1 MEQYV
6 LLNPGPAC
14 TSNAVKKSVEL
25 IGDVCPREVETGNLM
40 GTISNK
46 VTSLMTTDTDKFVSI
61 LFTSS
66 GTGAVE
72 SVISSLPNDARVLLL
87 TNGEY
92 GRRMNE
98 MLNIYSI
105 LTTQM
110 DFGNDPIDLAKV
122 DAELH
127 LSQFETELNER
138 QYTHVITVH
147 CETTSGIINDISAI
161 GIIAKEYSCEFVV
174 DAMSS
179 AFVYPIDCN
188 KQQIDFLI
196 CSSNKGS
203 QGLPGIGVVV
213 ARKKSLNDC
222 HARTMYFD
230 LKGQYDAYIKSNQM
244 RFTPAV
250 QMLASFNQSLDELIK
265 ETIAGRYDRYKKL
278 NLQIRQGMK
287 KIGFKQ
293 FIPDEH
299 QSIIITSFLIPENM
313 DFNKFHSKLKQ
324 RGFVIYPGKIE
335 ESNTFRL
342 ANIGIIEKSSIDLL
356 LKIIEVD
363 CRLKQ

>member
-66 GTGAVE
+66 GTGAIE
-72 SVISSLPNDARVLLL
+72 SVISSLPVNASVLLL

-92 GRRMNE
+92 GRRINE

-105 LTTQM
+105 VTNQL
-110 DFGNDPIDLAKV
+110 DFGNDPIDLVQVK
-122 DAELH
+122 
-127 LSQFETELNER
+127 TELE
-138 QYTHVITVH
+138 QEIYTHVITVH

-161 GIIAKEYSCEFVV
+161 GVIAKMHSCEFVV

-213 ARKKSLNDC
+213 ARKESLETC
-222 HARTMYFD
+222 QARTMYFD

-250 QMLASFNQSLDELIK
+250 QMLASFNQSLDELIE
-265 ETIAGRYDRYKKL
+265 ETIAGRYERYKKL

-287 KIGFKQ
+287 DIGFKQ

-342 ANIGIIEKSSIDLL
+342 ANIGIIEKTSIDLL

-363 CRLKQ
+363 CRLKH